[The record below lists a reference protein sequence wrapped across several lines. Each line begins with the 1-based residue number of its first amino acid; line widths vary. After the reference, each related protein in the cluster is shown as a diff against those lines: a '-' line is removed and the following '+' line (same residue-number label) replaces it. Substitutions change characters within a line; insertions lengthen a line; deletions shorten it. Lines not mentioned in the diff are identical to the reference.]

1 MATVLALVLVL
12 AFWGLLWAG
21 AAWVGP
27 DTRDGRDW
35 SRRDPS
41 ERSPDRPFD

>member
-1 MATVLALVLVL
+1 MATALVLVLVL

-21 AAWVGP
+21 AVWVGP

-35 SRRDPS
+35 SERDPLTGRPRR
-41 ERSPDRPFD
+41 RSD

>member
-1 MATVLALVLVL
+1 MTDLVALVLVL
-12 AFWGLLWAG
+12 VFWGLLWAG

-35 SRRDPS
+35 SDREPPQGPS
-41 ERSPDRPFD
+41 GRLFD